1 MVKIRTLII
10 AVCLV
15 LGLSSAGVAQ
25 AIVADHTAVTQF
37 SSIPE
42 AAIDTAGA
50 KRALFYH
57 QSTGNNIRDQGL
69 RCLAGQNGDSVYPS
83 ECLAYY
89 DNRQS
94 NTWPYYDFSSWNW
107 PIWPE
112 PMADAVAKMDQF
124 VTLVNQQQSGYQY
137 IGMKFCY
144 VDGWNEDF
152 TDYRTKMENLERA
165 YPSKTFIWATSALW
179 GESHIN
185 CPDIQ
190 TFNNDLRAYARAN
203 NKLLFD
209 LADIE
214 SKGNTC
220 RVNGCEA
227 LCPDY
232 YDGYGG
238 GGGGH
243 PDVEGSMAIAKG
255 FWWLMARASGWSGV
269 PGQNHTPVVSAGADA
284 VVTLPAALDLS
295 GQATDDGLPNPPG
308 VLTLTWSKVSGPG
321 TVIFAN
327 AHALSTT
334 AQFSVTGAYVL
345 RLTASD
351 GSLSASDDIAVTVN
365 STPVR
370 PEPPHNLRITSP

>member
-1 MVKIRTLII
+1 MKKTLILMI
-10 AVCLV
+10 AFFIIS
-15 LGLSSAGVAQ
+15 GLRSSNAAE
-25 AIVADHTAVTQF
+25 AIVADHTVVTQF
-37 SSIPE
+37 PSIPKT
-42 AAIDTAGA
+42 AADTAAA
-50 KRALFYH
+50 KQVLFYH

-69 RCLAGQNGDSVYPS
+69 GCLAGQNSEPSVYPS
-83 ECLAYY
+83 ECIAYY
-89 DNRQS
+89 NNRQ
-94 NTWPYYDFSSWNW
+94 NHTWPYYLFPNWNW

-112 PMADAVAKMDQF
+112 VMADAQAKMDQF
-124 VTLVNQQQSGYQY
+124 VTLVNQQQSAYQF

-152 TDYRTKMENLERA
+152 NNYKTKMENLERA
-165 YPSKTFIWATSALW
+165 YPSKKFIWATSALW
-179 GESHIN
+179 GEAHIN

-190 TFNNDLRAYARAN
+190 TFNNSLRAYARAN

-220 RVNGCEA
+220 RINNCEA

-232 YDGYGG
+232 SDGIGG

-243 PDVEGSMAIAKG
+243 PDVEGSMAMAKG
-255 FWWLMARASGWSGV
+255 FWWLIARASGWSGV
-269 PGQNHTPVVSAGADA
+269 PGQNQAPVVSAGPDA
-284 VVTLPAALDLS
+284 TVTLPNALNLS

-308 VLTLTWSKVSGPG
+308 AITVTWSKVSGPG
-321 TVIFAN
+321 TVNFN
-327 AHALSTT
+327 NPGNLSAT
-334 AQFSVTGAYVL
+334 AQFSAAGSYVL

-365 STPVR
+365 PAQLLA
-370 PEPPHNLRITSP
+370 PENLRIINP